1 MAIRVRVAGLFL
13 GRPLNKAFEEPL
25 LGGDTPRKVLV
36 RLDKKR
42 VLGRNFFK
50 RVLKRGN
57 ATFLLNG
64 DRLTMPESSDKPLAD
79 GDEISVLSAIAG
91 G

>member
-13 GRPLNKAFEEPL
+13 GRPLHETFEEPYT
-25 LGGDTPRKVLV
+25 GDDTPKRVFA
-36 RLDKKR
+36 RLDKRK

-50 RVLKRGN
+50 AVAKRGE

-64 DRLTMPESSDKPLAD
+64 DRLNMPEASNMRLNE

>member
-13 GRPLNKAFEEPL
+13 GRPLNKTFEEPL
-25 LGGDTPRKVLV
+25 TGDDTPRKVFV
-36 RLDKKR
+36 RLDRKK

-50 RVLKRGN
+50 SVVKKGD

-64 DRLTMPESSDKPLAD
+64 DRLNMPEASDNPLHD

>member
-1 MAIRVRVAGLFL
+1 MPIRVRVAGLFL
-13 GRPLNKAFEEPL
+13 GQPLNKMFEEPYADN
-25 LGGDTPRKVLV
+25 DTPVRVLA
-36 RLDKKR
+36 RLDKKK
-42 VLGRNFFK
+42 VLGRNFFRRLVK
-50 RVLKRGN
+50 KGD

-64 DRLTMPESSDKPLAD
+64 DRLNMPEASDTHLKE